1 MAEKV
6 TAGPITSANGVR
18 EAVCIHTKK
27 IFSSCKDKDCIEDLT
42 FYPTATAQSVIDA
55 SQSIRGG
62 RVELLHVGVDVEP
75 VSFNRGFFTVDMRF
89 YYRVILQAVNNGMRA
104 TEIEGLATFDK
115 RVMLFGGESRAK
127 VFSSYPVPGGAD
139 YPIDLTANLPTAVVT
154 AVDPL
159 LLCARIVDC
168 SCGNCCDC
176 AAVTGVPTG
185 IAEAFDEPILFEPQ
199 TRRVCISIGQFS
211 IVRLE
216 RGTQLLIPVF
226 DYCNPE
232 RQLPAGRQHF
242 VQLLRRSLRD
252 VRECLLPGGRFLPRR
267 HRGGRRGHAD
277 ELLQLRRQIKATSA
291 KRRELPPLFSSSA
304 FFQANRHDLSTP
316 RIEWVI

>member
-115 RVMLFGGESRAK
+115 RVMLFGG
-127 VFSSYPVPGGAD
+127 
-139 YPIDLTANLPTAVVT
+139 
-154 AVDPL
+154 
-159 LLCARIVDC
+159 
-168 SCGNCCDC
+168 
-176 AAVTGVPTG
+176 
-185 IAEAFDEPILFEPQ
+185 
-199 TRRVCISIGQFS
+199 
-211 IVRLE
+211 
-216 RGTQLLIPVF
+216 
-226 DYCNPE
+226 
-232 RQLPAGRQHF
+232 
-242 VQLLRRSLRD
+242 
-252 VRECLLPGGRFLPRR
+252 
-267 HRGGRRGHAD
+267 
-277 ELLQLRRQIKATSA
+277 
-291 KRRELPPLFSSSA
+291 
-304 FFQANRHDLSTP
+304 
-316 RIEWVI
+316 

>member
-176 AAVTGVPTG
+176 AAVTACPRHCRSLRRTHSLRAADQARVHLHRTVLHRAARARHAAAHSG
-185 IAEAFDEPILFEPQ
+185 I
-199 TRRVCISIGQFS
+199 
-211 IVRLE
+211 RL
-216 RGTQLLIPVF
+216 LH
-226 DYCNPE
+226 PE

-252 VRECLLPGGRFLPRR
+252 VRERLLPSG
-267 HRGGRRGHAD
+267 
-277 ELLQLRRQIKATSA
+277 
-291 KRRELPPLFSSSA
+291 
-304 FFQANRHDLSTP
+304 
-316 RIEWVI
+316 

>member
-1 MAEKV
+1 MAEKSDRR
-6 TAGPITSANGVR
+6 PITSANGVR

-226 DYCNPE
+226 DYCIPSGSCQRSAAFRAAPATIPARCSRVSASRWTISSPPASRRAARTRRRTAAAAAANKSYE
-232 RQLPAGRQHF
+232 REAAGAPA
-242 VQLLRRSLRD
+242 
-252 VRECLLPGGRFLPRR
+252 
-267 HRGGRRGHAD
+267 
-277 ELLQLRRQIKATSA
+277 
-291 KRRELPPLFSSSA
+291 A
-304 FFQANRHDLSTP
+304 FFFIRIFSGEQA
-316 RIEWVI
+316 

>member
-176 AAVTGVPTG
+176 TAVTGVPAG

-199 TRRVCISIGQFS
+199 TRRAWHAAAHSG
-211 IVRLE
+211 VRL
-216 RGTQLLIPVF
+216 LH
-226 DYCNPE
+226 PE

-252 VRECLLPGGRFLPRR
+252 VPERLLPGGRFLPRR

-316 RIEWVI
+316 RIEWGI

>member
-1 MAEKV
+1 MPENGMP
-6 TAGPITSANGVR
+6 GPVCDLSSVR
-18 EAVCIHTKK
+18 ESVCIHTRK
-27 IFSSCKDKDCIEDLT
+27 IFDSCRDKDCIEDLT

-154 AVDPL
+154 DN
-159 LLCARIVDC
+159 D
-168 SCGNCCDC
+168 
-176 AAVTGVPTG
+176 T
-185 IAEAFDEPILFEPQ
+185 
-199 TRRVCISIGQFS
+199 
-211 IVRLE
+211 
-216 RGTQLLIPVF
+216 
-226 DYCNPE
+226 
-232 RQLPAGRQHF
+232 
-242 VQLLRRSLRD
+242 
-252 VRECLLPGGRFLPRR
+252 
-267 HRGGRRGHAD
+267 
-277 ELLQLRRQIKATSA
+277 K
-291 KRRELPPLFSSSA
+291 
-304 FFQANRHDLSTP
+304 
-316 RIEWVI
+316 

>member
-42 FYPTATAQSVIDA
+42 FYPTATAQRVIDA

-176 AAVTGVPTG
+176 AAVTGVPAG

-226 DYCNPE
+226 DYCIPSGSCQPVGSISCSSCDDPCE
-232 RQLPAGRQHF
+232 MFESVCFPVDDFFPAGIA
-242 VQLLRRSLRD
+242 
-252 VRECLLPGGRFLPRR
+252 EGGADTPTNCCSC
-267 HRGGRRGHAD
+267 GG
-277 ELLQLRRQIKATSA
+277 K
-291 KRRELPPLFSSSA
+291 
-304 FFQANRHDLSTP
+304 
-316 RIEWVI
+316 

>member
-226 DYCNPE
+226 DYCIPSGSCQPVGRLPE
-232 RQLPAGRQHF
+232 NWSP
-242 VQLLRRSLRD
+242 VPWRRSGQT
-252 VRECLLPGGRFLPRR
+252 E
-267 HRGGRRGHAD
+267 
-277 ELLQLRRQIKATSA
+277 
-291 KRRELPPLFSSSA
+291 
-304 FFQANRHDLSTP
+304 NR
-316 RIEWVI
+316 

>member
-216 RGTQLLIPVF
+216 RGTQPELLRVSLAMVRHLQSCASEP
-226 DYCNPE
+226 
-232 RQLPAGRQHF
+232 GRQQRRRLLAARNGPGF
-242 VQLLRRSLRD
+242 VHALSPLS
-252 VRECLLPGGRFLPRR
+252 VRYPTLCEERT
-267 HRGGRRGHAD
+267 GHACSP
-277 ELLQLRRQIKATSA
+277 EKMRMKKKAAGAPAAS
-291 KRRELPPLFSSSA
+291 RS
-304 FFQANRHDLSTP
+304 
-316 RIEWVI
+316 

>member
-1 MAEKV
+1 MKKKV
-6 TAGPITSANGVR
+6 LIAMSG
-18 EAVCIHTKK
+18 
-27 IFSSCKDKDCIEDLT
+27 
-42 FYPTATAQSVIDA
+42 
-55 SQSIRGG
+55 
-62 RVELLHVGVDVEP
+62 GVDSSAAALLLQKQGYECAGATLSLCGNETDGAKRIADGLGMPFYIFDEHELFAREVMDHF
-75 VSFNRGFFTVDMRF
+75 VSEYRAGRTPNPCIDCNRCLKFGAFLDRALEMGFDYIATGHYARVGYDEASGR
-89 YYRVILQAVNNGMRA
+89 YRLLR
-104 TEIEGLATFDK
+104 
-115 RVMLFGGESRAK
+115 GESRAK

-139 YPIDLTANLPTAVVT
+139 YPIDLTANLPTAVVS

-226 DYCNPE
+226 DYCIPSGSCQPVGSISCSSCDDPCE
-232 RQLPAGRQHF
+232 MFESVCFPVDDFFPAGIA
-242 VQLLRRSLRD
+242 
-252 VRECLLPGGRFLPRR
+252 EGGADTPTNCCSC
-267 HRGGRRGHAD
+267 GG
-277 ELLQLRRQIKATSA
+277 K
-291 KRRELPPLFSSSA
+291 
-304 FFQANRHDLSTP
+304 
-316 RIEWVI
+316 

>member
-89 YYRVILQAVNNGMRA
+89 YYRVILQAMNNGMRA

-139 YPIDLTANLPTAVVT
+139 YPIDLTANLPTAVVSYSDT
-154 AVDPL
+154 
-159 LLCARIVDC
+159 
-168 SCGNCCDC
+168 
-176 AAVTGVPTG
+176 
-185 IAEAFDEPILFEPQ
+185 
-199 TRRVCISIGQFS
+199 
-211 IVRLE
+211 
-216 RGTQLLIPVF
+216 
-226 DYCNPE
+226 
-232 RQLPAGRQHF
+232 
-242 VQLLRRSLRD
+242 
-252 VRECLLPGGRFLPRR
+252 
-267 HRGGRRGHAD
+267 
-277 ELLQLRRQIKATSA
+277 K
-291 KRRELPPLFSSSA
+291 
-304 FFQANRHDLSTP
+304 
-316 RIEWVI
+316 

>member
-139 YPIDLTANLPTAVVT
+139 YPIDLTANLPTAVVS

-159 LLCARIVDC
+159 LLCARIVLRRAH
-168 SCGNCCDC
+168 SLR
-176 AAVTGVPTG
+176 AADQARVHLHRAVLHRAARARHAAAHSG
-185 IAEAFDEPILFEPQ
+185 I
-199 TRRVCISIGQFS
+199 
-211 IVRLE
+211 RL
-216 RGTQLLIPVF
+216 LH
-226 DYCNPE
+226 PE
-232 RQLPAGRQHF
+232 RQLPAGGQHF

-252 VRECLLPGGRFLPRR
+252 VRERLLPGGRFLPRR

-316 RIEWVI
+316 RIEWGI

>member
-75 VSFNRGFFTVDMRF
+75 VSFNRG
-89 YYRVILQAVNNGMRA
+89 YRVILQAVNNGMRA

-154 AVDPL
+154 DN
-159 LLCARIVDC
+159 D
-168 SCGNCCDC
+168 
-176 AAVTGVPTG
+176 T
-185 IAEAFDEPILFEPQ
+185 
-199 TRRVCISIGQFS
+199 
-211 IVRLE
+211 
-216 RGTQLLIPVF
+216 
-226 DYCNPE
+226 
-232 RQLPAGRQHF
+232 
-242 VQLLRRSLRD
+242 
-252 VRECLLPGGRFLPRR
+252 
-267 HRGGRRGHAD
+267 
-277 ELLQLRRQIKATSA
+277 K
-291 KRRELPPLFSSSA
+291 
-304 FFQANRHDLSTP
+304 
-316 RIEWVI
+316 

>member
-139 YPIDLTANLPTAVVT
+139 YPIDLTANLPTAVVS

-176 AAVTGVPTG
+176 AAVTGVPAG

-211 IVRLE
+211 IE
-216 RGTQLLIPVF
+216 I
-226 DYCNPE
+226 
-232 RQLPAGRQHF
+232 GRAH
-242 VQLLRRSLRD
+242 V
-252 VRECLLPGGRFLPRR
+252 
-267 HRGGRRGHAD
+267 
-277 ELLQLRRQIKATSA
+277 
-291 KRRELPPLFSSSA
+291 
-304 FFQANRHDLSTP
+304 
-316 RIEWVI
+316 

>member
-226 DYCNPE
+226 DYCIPSGSWSAAFRAAPATIPARCSRASASQWMISSPPASRRAARTRRRTAAAAAANKSYE
-232 RQLPAGRQHF
+232 REAAGAPA
-242 VQLLRRSLRD
+242 
-252 VRECLLPGGRFLPRR
+252 
-267 HRGGRRGHAD
+267 
-277 ELLQLRRQIKATSA
+277 
-291 KRRELPPLFSSSA
+291 A
-304 FFQANRHDLSTP
+304 FFFIRIFSGEQA
-316 RIEWVI
+316 

>member
-1 MAEKV
+1 MDVINRALSVK
-6 TAGPITSANGVR
+6 GGSA
-18 EAVCIHTKK
+18 T
-27 IFSSCKDKDCIEDLT
+27 
-42 FYPTATAQSVIDA
+42 
-55 SQSIRGG
+55 
-62 RVELLHVGVDVEP
+62 LLYVYVDVEP

-139 YPIDLTANLPTAVVT
+139 YPIDLTANLPTAVVS

-226 DYCNPE
+226 DYCIPSGSCQPVGSISCSSCDDPCE
-232 RQLPAGRQHF
+232 MFESVCFPVDDFFPAGIA
-242 VQLLRRSLRD
+242 
-252 VRECLLPGGRFLPRR
+252 EGGADTPTNCCSC
-267 HRGGRRGHAD
+267 GG
-277 ELLQLRRQIKATSA
+277 K
-291 KRRELPPLFSSSA
+291 
-304 FFQANRHDLSTP
+304 
-316 RIEWVI
+316 

>member
-1 MAEKV
+1 MHVKE
-6 TAGPITSANGVR
+6 ITFNKGYY
-18 EAVCIHTKK
+18 T
-27 IFSSCKDKDCIEDLT
+27 
-42 FYPTATAQSVIDA
+42 
-55 SQSIRGG
+55 
-62 RVELLHVGVDVEP
+62 VDVTY
-75 VSFNRGFFTVDMRF
+75 F
-89 YYRVILQAVNNGMRA
+89 YRVKGETFPAGETV
-104 TEIEGLATFDK
+104 TGLAIFDK

-159 LLCARIVDC
+159 LLCARMVDC

-176 AAVTGVPTG
+176 AAVTGVPAG

-226 DYCNPE
+226 DYCIPSGSCQPVGSISCSSCDDPCE
-232 RQLPAGRQHF
+232 MFESVCFPVDDFFLVVF
-242 VQLLRRSLRD
+242 FLVS
-252 VRECLLPGGRFLPRR
+252 VPGVV
-267 HRGGRRGHAD
+267 
-277 ELLQLRRQIKATSA
+277 SA
-291 KRRELPPLFSSSA
+291 PSVTAVCSKFSS
-304 FFQANRHDLSTP
+304 
-316 RIEWVI
+316 VIVSCSRSRCRC